1 MKNNGFIKGA
11 LMLLNG
17 ILNTLGLGVLVPS
30 VEAYAKKIEAGNKLK
45 LVGYLPLVAGLLLV
59 ATHFLGGI
67 KPEDKQMIEDTLEQ
81 VKIDTVKVDTA
92 KTIVIDSLK
101 K

>member
-1 MKNNGFIKGA
+1 MKNNGFVKGA

-30 VEAYAKKIEAGNKLK
+30 VEAYAAKIEAGSKLK

-59 ATHFLGGI
+59 LTHFLGGI
-67 KPEDKQMIEDTLEQ
+67 KPEDKVYIEKQLDA
-81 VKIDTVKVDTA
+81 VKIDSAKVDSTF
-92 KTIVIDSLK
+92 IDSLK